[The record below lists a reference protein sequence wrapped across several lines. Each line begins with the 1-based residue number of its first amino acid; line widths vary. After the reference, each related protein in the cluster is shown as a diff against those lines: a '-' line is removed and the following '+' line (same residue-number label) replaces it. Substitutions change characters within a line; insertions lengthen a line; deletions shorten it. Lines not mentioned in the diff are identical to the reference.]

1 MITGKQKG
9 WLMAGI
15 IALIILL
22 DQALKIYIKLHFRLG
37 EAVQIFP
44 WWQICF
50 IENDGMAFG
59 IEWFDKLF
67 LTLFRLV
74 AVGLLIWYM
83 VTLIRKQARTGYLV
97 MIALVTAGALGNII
111 DCMFYGLM
119 FTESTFQQAASL
131 VPLGEGYAPFFY
143 GKVVDMLYFPLIT
156 DSAGE
161 VLFFRPVFNLA
172 DSAITVAVILILLFY
187 RKDLNDT
194 LSKQEEATAEVAA
207 DAEVATGQTT
217 NDRAGEA

>member
-1 MITGKQKG
+1 MSKEMTNKQKG
-9 WLMAGI
+9 WLMGG
-15 IALIILL
+15 LIFLIVLL
-22 DQALKIYIKLHFRLG
+22 DQVVKVYIKLHFRLG
-37 EAVQIFP
+37 EAVEVFP

-67 LTLFRLV
+67 LTLFRIV
-74 AVGLLIWYM
+74 AVGLLVWYM
-83 VTLIRKQARTGYLV
+83 VELIRKHIRTSYLV
-97 MIALVTAGALGNII
+97 MIALVTAGAIGNII

-119 FTESTFQQAASL
+119 FSESTVLEVAKL
-131 VPLGEGYAPFFY
+131 VPFGEGYAPFFY

-156 DSAGE
+156 NSAGE

-172 DSAITVAVILILLFY
+172 DSAITVAVILILLFF

-194 LSKQEEATAEVAA
+194 LGKEKEEAKV
-207 DAEVATGQTT
+207 
-217 NDRAGEA
+217 EA